1 MRKHT
6 KVFKF
11 SKSGGKGEGLEG
23 NGGEEGQE
31 MGAGLRRE
39 GVPGPPAPPSRP
51 RDPRPPDSEKPRPST
66 RAWCLSSRLKVPSR
80 GRARPS
86 PRLPRGFPRLHLF
99 AGRPARERHEGTAAT
114 PPSAHTR
121 RQPGACALRAG
132 AHPPRRTRPGRAA
145 SGRGGGERAAR
156 SPGRRKRR
164 FPAGPEAA
172 APAEAA
178 GKRGGSERG
187 RPLGASARAR
197 PPPALGTWPRG
208 ACGRPEGGCGPS
220 WPRGPRP
227 TAGKRGGRAV
237 EDARRCRTSGPEGR
251 SWARRAPWPPRPGAP
266 TRLAGRATADGGR
279 ASRGGGREPGRALG
293 VGAPRRDR
301 GGPPRA
307 SAPAQGSA
315 GGEGLSLRRVTLT
328 AGRYQRDP
336 DGRRL
341 PVPRLTC
348 R

>member
-1 MRKHT
+1 MT
-6 KVFKF
+6 LLADLV
-11 SKSGGKGEGLEG
+11 LED
-23 NGGEEGQE
+23 
-31 MGAGLRRE
+31 
-39 GVPGPPAPPSRP
+39 V
-51 RDPRPPDSEKPRPST
+51 ST
-66 RAWCLSSRLKVPSR
+66 QLS
-80 GRARPS
+80 
-86 PRLPRGFPRLHLF
+86 

-220 WPRGPRP
+220 WRRGPRP
-227 TAGKRGGRAV
+227 TAGHGR
-237 EDARRCRTSGPEGR
+237 CLS
-251 SWARRAPWPPRPGAP
+251 APPPRGRPARTAALR
-266 TRLAGRATADGGR
+266 TRR
-279 ASRGGGREPGRALG
+279 
-293 VGAPRRDR
+293 
-301 GGPPRA
+301 
-307 SAPAQGSA
+307 PAQS
-315 GGEGLSLRRVTLT
+315 E
-328 AGRYQRDP
+328 P
-336 DGRRL
+336 
-341 PVPRLTC
+341 
-348 R
+348 